1 MRYDEYRKVYGL
13 TATRQS
19 LFTINP
25 GNDLSKERISRQ
37 SWLDTNESAQLYE
50 SMRSIPIDDLLNVGI
65 DGGFNS
71 KYLLSKVL

>member
-1 MRYDEYRKVYGL
+1 VRYDEYRKVYGL

-37 SWLDTNESAQLYE
+37 S
-50 SMRSIPIDDLLNVGI
+50 
-65 DGGFNS
+65 
-71 KYLLSKVL
+71 